1 MKLKPVVQV
10 ELPAYP
16 TQDELRADEQ
26 VLDDSLPERWR
37 KAKGL
42 TKALTLFL
50 AANLSGGCG
59 SEAGNQGVQTSN
71 PPQTKF
77 TWPKPT
83 NPSPSLD
90 FTQASEWVSSI
101 FADKNKMPVMLAGDV
116 SIVTPRINEDGIQGL
131 LQDNQK

>member
-16 TQDELRADEQ
+16 TQDELRADEKA
-26 VLDDSLPERWR
+26 LDDSLPKRWR

-50 AANLSGGCG
+50 AANFSSGCG
-59 SEAGNQGVQTSN
+59 SEAGNKSVQTSN
-71 PPQTKF
+71 PPQTNF

-83 NPSPSLD
+83 NPSPSFD
-90 FTQASEWVSSI
+90 FAQANEWVSSI
-101 FADKNKMPVMLAGDV
+101 FADKNKMPAVLGGDII
-116 SIVTPRINEDGIQGL
+116 IVTPRINEDGIKGL
-131 LQDNQK
+131 LQDKQ